1 MGATVLIER
10 GKANTR
16 EARKARR
23 GWVGGNPR
31 YVRSRRTWERKD
43 LTMGRA

>member
-1 MGATVLIER
+1 MTVER
-10 GKANTR
+10 GKAGTR

-31 YVRSRRTWERKD
+31 YNRHRRQAERKD
-43 LTMGRA
+43 TTMGRN

>member
-1 MGATVLIER
+1 MTTTTIER

-31 YVRSRRTWERKD
+31 YVRNRRSWERKD
-43 LTMGRA
+43 ITMGRA